1 MVALYLLASL
11 IGLQCSRYDGRA
23 LRRQDKASI
32 AMGTSP
38 ICADVLLPLLTS
50 PHYTPV
56 TAELWD
62 ATVRAGKLGAPLG
75 STSDPFQ
82 VVRVVQ
88 QRALAAAKVLPPATV
103 IRPFPPTKIKGI
115 LTQAFYAM
123 CRARAT
129 DHERGVKGLARVK

>member
-1 MVALYLLASL
+1 M
-11 IGLQCSRYDGRA
+11 
-23 LRRQDKASI
+23 RRQDKASI

-56 TAELWD
+56 TAELWG
-62 ATVRAGKLGAPLG
+62 APVRAGKLGAPLA
-75 STSDPFQ
+75 STGDPFQ

-88 QRALAAAKVLPPATV
+88 RRALAAAKVLPPATV
-103 IRPFPPTKIKGI
+103 TRPFPPTKIKGI